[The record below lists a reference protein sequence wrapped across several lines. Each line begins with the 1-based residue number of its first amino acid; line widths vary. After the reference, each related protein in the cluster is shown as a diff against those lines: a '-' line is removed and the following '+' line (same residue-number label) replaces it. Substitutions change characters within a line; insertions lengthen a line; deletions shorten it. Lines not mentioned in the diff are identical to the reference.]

1 MGMTA
6 QNNEAQNTTEVTGPG
21 TRDWLTSAAIMG
33 LNIYSGYDTGKTNR
47 YVNRK
52 MANILDIQAEAEIV
66 KANKENL
73 YRNEEAA
80 LQGWGADRELR
91 ALKGSQKVAQAAS
104 GTYGPGDERL
114 TQDAESKAFRQR
126 RDMLRALQLE
136 SFERSNSAKIAALG
150 FQGQAKQYRIAAKN
164 SVKAGVLSGLAS
176 GFNDTTRYMSTAST
190 FWKKAEGSTY
200 KDTKTKTIDKAIG
213 SKYNPNKLSLYTFRN
228 FEKPSGNFW
237 NK

>member
-1 MGMTA
+1 MGW
-6 QNNEAQNTTEVTGPG
+6 QNSGNPGSQVTGPD
-21 TRDWLTSAAIMG
+21 TKDWITSAALMG
-33 LNIYSGYDTGKTNR
+33 IDLWSGYDTGKTNKR
-47 YVNRK
+47 IYNIYGNI
-52 MANILDIQAEAEIV
+52 ANIQAEAEIAR
-66 KANKENL
+66 ANKENL

-80 LQGWGADRELR
+80 LQGWGADRELK
-91 ALKGSQKVAQAAS
+91 AFIGSQKVAQAGS
-104 GTYGPGDERL
+104 GTYGPGDDRL
-114 TQDAESKAFRQR
+114 TQDAISKSFRQR

-136 SFERSNSAKIAALG
+136 SFERNVGAKVAALG

-164 SVKAGVLSGLAS
+164 SVKAGVLSGLAQ
-176 GFNDTTRYMSTAST
+176 GLNDTTKYMSTAST

-213 SKYNPNKLSLYTFRN
+213 SKYNPNKLSLYTFGN

>member
-1 MGMTA
+1 MGW
-6 QNNEAQNTTEVTGPG
+6 QNSGNPGSQVTGPD
-21 TRDWLTSAAIMG
+21 TKDWITSAALMG
-33 LNIYSGYDTGKTNR
+33 INLWSGYDTGKTNR

-52 MANILDIQAEAEIV
+52 MAEISDIQAEAEIV
-66 KANKENL
+66 RANKENL

-91 ALKGSQKVAQAAS
+91 ALKASQKVAQAAS
-104 GTYGPGDERL
+104 GTYGPGDDRL

-136 SFERSNSAKIAALG
+136 SFERSNAAKIAAIG
-150 FQGQAKQYRIAAKN
+150 YRGKAKQYRIAAKN
-164 SVKAGVLSGLAS
+164 SLKAGIISGLAQ
-176 GFNDTTRYMSTAST
+176 GLNDTTKYMTAAST